1 MVRRSKRFNRIIHS
15 SNRRRGGGAAL
26 IDPPVYDTFTDTNGT
41 VLTAHTP
48 NVSPGGAM
56 WVYQGSADIQIQ
68 TNRARCEG
76 NGINNIAI
84 IESGISDC
92 DITSI
97 IRYAGGVGNTST
109 DGVVL
114 RYEDQYNYYWIGPV
128 AKLNKFR
135 IIKRVSDGAGGGTNS
150 VDAEATGIT
159 ISVDTDY
166 TITINADG
174 TSIVAEL
181 DGANE
186 LTATDSVHTTETKH
200 GVNGYVSGSQKPQ
213 FDNFEVARI

>member
-1 MVRRSKRFNRIIHS
+1 VINLNPLNVSIS
-15 SNRRRGGGAAL
+15 SFSSSAAAPL
-26 IDPPVYDTFTDTNGT
+26 IATPVEDTFTDDDGT
-41 VLTAHTP
+41 ALTAHTP
-48 NVSPGGAM
+48 NVSPDDAM

-76 NGINNIAI
+76 NGINNIAT

-97 IRYAGGVGNTST
+97 IRYAGGVGDTST

-114 RYEDQYNYYWIGPV
+114 RYEDADNYYWIGPV
-128 AKLNKFR
+128 ANLNKFR
-135 IIKRVSDGAGGGTNS
+135 IIKREGGSNS
-150 VDAEATGIT
+150 VPAEATGIT

-181 DGANE
+181 NGANQ
-186 LTATDSVHTTETKH
+186 LTTTDSVHTTETKH
-200 GVNGYVSGSQKPQ
+200 GINGYRGGSQKPQ
-213 FDNFEVARI
+213 FDNFEVARL

>member
-1 MVRRSKRFNRIIHS
+1 
-15 SNRRRGGGAAL
+15 
-26 IDPPVYDTFTDTNGT
+26 
-41 VLTAHTP
+41 
-48 NVSPGGAM
+48 M

-68 TNRARCEG
+68 TDRARCEG

-97 IRYAGGVGNTST
+97 IRYAGGVGTVST

-114 RYEDQYNYYWIGPV
+114 RYEDADNYYWIGPV
-128 AKLNKFR
+128 ASLNKFR
-135 IIKRVSDGAGGGTNS
+135 IFSRIAGTNNKE
-150 VDAEATGIT
+150 AEATGIT

-181 DGANE
+181 DGANQ
-186 LTATDSVHTTETKH
+186 LTATDSAHETETKH
-200 GVNGYVSGSQKPQ
+200 GMNGYVSGSQKPQ

>member
-1 MVRRSKRFNRIIHS
+1 
-15 SNRRRGGGAAL
+15 
-26 IDPPVYDTFTDTNGT
+26 
-41 VLTAHTP
+41 
-48 NVSPGGAM
+48 M

-76 NGINNIAI
+76 NGINNIAT

-97 IRYAGGVGNTST
+97 IRYAGSVGTTST

-114 RYEDQYNYYWIGPV
+114 RYEDENNYWWIGPFTSG
-128 AKLNKFR
+128 KFR
-135 IIKRVSDGAGGGTNS
+135 IFKREGGSNS
-150 VDAEATGIT
+150 KMAEATVT

-166 TITINADG
+166 TITINANGED
-174 TSIVAEL
+174 IVAEL
-181 DGANE
+181 NGANQ

-200 GVNGYVSGSQKPQ
+200 GINGYVSGSQKPQ